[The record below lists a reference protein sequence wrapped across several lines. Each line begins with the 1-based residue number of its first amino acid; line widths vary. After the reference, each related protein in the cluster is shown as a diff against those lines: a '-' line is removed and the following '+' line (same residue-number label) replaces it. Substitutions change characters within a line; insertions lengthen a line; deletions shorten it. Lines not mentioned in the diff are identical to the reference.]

1 MKHFLNL
8 ITLSIL
14 LAYSLPGLAATALD
28 IALEMEAF
36 KVEYYGASNTGQV
49 RVKGCS
55 QCAETLY
62 KFDANVKVTNKG
74 KPVSI
79 EKLLEDQWS
88 AKYPT
93 IFLNPSNNIIIHI
106 AY

>member
-1 MKHFLNL
+1 MKYFLNL
-8 ITLSIL
+8 ITFSIL
-14 LAYSLPGLAATALD
+14 LSFSSPGLTAKALD

-36 KVEYYGASNTGQV
+36 QVEYYDASNTGQV

-55 QCAETLY
+55 QCTEKLY